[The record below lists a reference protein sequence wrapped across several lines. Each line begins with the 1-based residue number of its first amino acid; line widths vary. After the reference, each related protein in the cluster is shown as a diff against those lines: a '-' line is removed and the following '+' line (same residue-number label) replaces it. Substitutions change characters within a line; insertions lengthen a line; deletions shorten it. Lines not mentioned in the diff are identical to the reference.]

1 MTAIS
6 VAELCRGSD
15 PGPLIDTLCI
25 PELGDGWNDKRLNA
39 LLHLCAKF
47 KIRRLILIKITTLE
61 GDWLEAFEKYSYPN
75 DDRPFL
81 SNLCSITLGIP
92 LAKPLFIHLMDHS
105 RVKRVVFRKADD
117 TVLTLSQFMSDV
129 FSEINNAFRNLFYY
143 KSVRDMYFSGQ
154 RNNVTQVRIYPLRT
168 PHDDWDGKA
177 TVTCSRCAQWIE
189 QNRVDWERCRK
200 VSLIV
205 LGLRKLRKSELSVLV
220 KDLVGIIERMIWETK
235 VTTVWDE
242 KKGV

>member
-15 PGPLIDTLCI
+15 PGPLIDTLFI

-47 KIRRLILIKITTLE
+47 KVCHLILIKITTLK
-61 GDWLEAFEKYSYPN
+61 GDWLEAFEKYSSPN
-75 DDRPFL
+75 GDRSFL

-92 LAKPLFIHLMDHS
+92 MAKPLFIHLMDHS

-117 TVLTLSQFMSDV
+117 SALTLSQFMGDV
-129 FSEINNAFRNLFYY
+129 FSEINNTFRNLFCY

-154 RNNVTQVRIYPLRT
+154 RNNIAQIRIYPFRT
-168 PHDDWDGKA
+168 RHDDWNEKA
-177 TVTCSRCAQWIE
+177 TITCSRCAQWIE
-189 QNRVDWERCRK
+189 QNRVDWEKCRK
-200 VSLIV
+200 ASVALIG
-205 LGLRKLRKSELSVLV
+205 LGSE
-220 KDLVGIIERMIWETK
+220 ETK
-235 VTTVWDE
+235 E
-242 KKGV
+242 E